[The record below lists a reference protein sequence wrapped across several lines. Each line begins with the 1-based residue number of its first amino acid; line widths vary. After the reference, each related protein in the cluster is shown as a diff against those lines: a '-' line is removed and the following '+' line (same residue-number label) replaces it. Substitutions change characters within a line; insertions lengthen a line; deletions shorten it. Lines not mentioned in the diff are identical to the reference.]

1 MYDRIEIRRIEGPVK
16 KDLTNRGCHVY
27 FFLTFNKQVKSI
39 VRTILD
45 KGIDHSNIGNII
57 EMFQDHS
64 YS

>member
-45 KGIDHSNIGNII
+45 KGIDHLNIGNII
-57 EMFQDHS
+57 EMFQDHR

>member
-57 EMFQDHS
+57 EMFQDHR